1 MKSNGLHPLVR
12 QLSLCG
18 QIAEHKAQMLRE
30 HGGEEASVLDALTA
44 EQQNQLPGI
53 CKGVVW
59 NPAVLRKLKDICVSG
74 SQKLVQSR
82 ICIQNYIHSYHK
94 SKLFLL

>member
-1 MKSNGLHPLVR
+1 MKSNSLDPIVK

-44 EQQNQLPGI
+44 EQQNQLAALLTI
-53 CKGVVW
+53 
-59 NPAVLRKLKDICVSG
+59 L
-74 SQKLVQSR
+74 QKCWLEDHAAHHQ
-82 ICIQNYIHSYHK
+82 K
-94 SKLFLL
+94 

>member
-1 MKSNGLHPLVR
+1 MKSNSLDPIVK

-44 EQQNQLPGI
+44 EQQNQLAALLTI
-53 CKGVVW
+53 
-59 NPAVLRKLKDICVSG
+59 L
-74 SQKLVQSR
+74 QKRWLEDHAAHHQ
-82 ICIQNYIHSYHK
+82 K
-94 SKLFLL
+94 

>member
-1 MKSNGLHPLVR
+1 MKSNSLHPLVK

-44 EQQNQLPGI
+44 EQQKQLE
-53 CKGVVW
+53 
-59 NPAVLRKLKDICVSG
+59 ALLTLL
-74 SQKLVQSR
+74 QKRWLEDHTAHHQ
-82 ICIQNYIHSYHK
+82 K
-94 SKLFLL
+94 

>member
-18 QIAEHKAQMLRE
+18 QIAERKAQMLRE

-53 CKGVVW
+53 CK
-59 NPAVLRKLKDICVSG
+59 VLYGIP
-74 SQKLVQSR
+74 
-82 ICIQNYIHSYHK
+82 
-94 SKLFLL
+94 LFLEN